1 MVSVFKSISERSTAK
16 SYCPISL
23 VSVVCKVFEKLVNN
37 RLVAHLEK
45 YGLFSDFYAGFK
57 SS

>member
-1 MVSVFKSISERSTAK
+1 MVSAFKSIRERSTAK
-16 SYCPISL
+16 NYCSISL
-23 VSVVCKVFEKLVNN
+23 VSAVCKVFEKLVNN

-45 YGLFSDFYAGFK
+45 YGLFSDFYAGLK

>member
-1 MVSVFKSISERSTAK
+1 MKGLQLKTNALLVLFLWFVKSLK
-16 SYCPISL
+16 S
-23 VSVVCKVFEKLVNN
+23 LVNN

-45 YGLFSDFYAGFK
+45 YGLFSDFYVGFR